1 MTSPRNEGQTRA
13 SGLPLLTRRLSS
25 ASVVTGLLLLAYAT
39 AAVLESWIWQS
50 RGLRQFR
57 QDAAAS
63 VTSLRAEPLFSPT
76 TRTQPQASIGGKAR
90 PKRGQP
96 IAKLEISR
104 LNIKV
109 AVLEGS
115 DDGVLKRGPG
125 HIEDTAYPG
134 EAGNVGIAG
143 HRDTHFRPLRNIR
156 VGDVIT
162 LQAADSTLQ
171 YSVDSTEIIEPTQM
185 NILDPTPG
193 PALTLVTCFPFDFI
207 GHAPM
212 RFIVHATPRTPENLS
227 KVGL

>member
-1 MTSPRNEGQTRA
+1 VA
-13 SGLPLLTRRLSS
+13 
-25 ASVVTGLLLLAYAT
+25 GLLLLAYAT

-50 RGLRQFR
+50 RGLRQLK
-57 QDAAAS
+57 QEATVS
-63 VTSLRAEPLFSPT
+63 VTSLKAEPLFSAT
-76 TRTQPQASIGGKAR
+76 TRPQASIAAKAR

-96 IAKLEISR
+96 IARLEIGR

-115 DDGVLKRGPG
+115 DDGVLKHGPG
-125 HIEDTAYPG
+125 HIEETAYPG
-134 EAGNVGIAG
+134 EAGNVAIAG

-162 LQAADSTLQ
+162 LQAADSSLQ
-171 YSVDSTEIIEPTQM
+171 YYVDSTEIIEPTQM

-193 PALTLVTCFPFDFI
+193 PALTLVTCYPFEFV